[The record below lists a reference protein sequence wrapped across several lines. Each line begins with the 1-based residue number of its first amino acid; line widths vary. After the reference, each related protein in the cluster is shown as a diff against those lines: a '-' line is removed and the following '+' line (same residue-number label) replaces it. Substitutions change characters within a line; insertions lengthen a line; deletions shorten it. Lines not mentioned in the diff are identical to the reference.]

1 MLSMIHSLIGLNYQ
15 QGLKQINVCYKHPE
29 LLKQAREK
37 CLSNRDGGNSSGS
50 GEAARTERKNKNN
63 VRLEKKPEEISFSL
77 DSLGDNEAVLG
88 GLDSG
93 GAGGEVTGLDSAGTM
108 TSIVYTDEGGRQ
120 QKMVG
125 KIVYQTDEKGQSN
138 IIIQEVDE
146 GEESGEKLMKINL
159 SDIDGYMQQMENKQ
173 VEEEMEQR
181 LEEEMEGRE
190 ARIEEE
196 LDLEASAVAE
206 TKVTEVQ
213 VVTDGPAPGGFS
225 QLGGNVIQISD
236 HHLDTRLDTRLDTA
250 TNVLFTGEGGMA
262 VTQQGDTI
270 TLLEPYS
277 EPTFQVTSHITP
289 ISPMKH
295 KKLIPIFPKSSCPPE
310 VVGVAAVAAA
320 PVDVKSH
327 KTTNI
332 ALPGQFCCLLI
343 ILS

>member
-1 MLSMIHSLIGLNYQ
+1 MLSMIHNLIGLDYQ
-15 QGLKQINVCYKHPE
+15 QGIKQINVCYKHPE

-37 CLSNRDGGNSSGS
+37 CISNRDGGSSSGS
-50 GEAARTERKNKNN
+50 SEASRPERKNKNAR
-63 VRLEKKPEEISFSL
+63 VEKKPEEISFSL
-77 DSLGDNEAVLG
+77 DSLGDSEAVL

-93 GAGGEVTGLDSAGTM
+93 GAGEVTGLDSAGTV

-159 SDIDGYMQQMENKQ
+159 SDIDGYMQQMESKQ

-196 LDLEASAVAE
+196 LDLEASAGGE
-206 TKVTEVQ
+206 TKVTEV
-213 VVTDGPAPGGFS
+213 GGFS
-225 QLGGNVIQISD
+225 QLGGNVIQLSD
-236 HHLDTRLDTRLDTA
+236 HHLDSR
-250 TNVLFTGEGGMA
+250 LFTGEGGMS
-262 VTQQGDTI
+262 VTEQGDTI
-270 TLLEPYS
+270 TLLESYTDPPPHHVT
-277 EPTFQVTSHITP
+277 EPTFQVTAGP
-289 ISPMKH
+289 ISPLKH
-295 KKLIPIFPKSSCPPE
+295 KKLIPIFPKSSCPAE
-310 VVGVAAVAAA
+310 VVAVAA
-320 PVDVKSH
+320 PVDVKSQH

-332 ALPGQFCCLLI
+332 ALPGNGAGLTI
-343 ILS
+343 ILT

>member
-1 MLSMIHSLIGLNYQ
+1 MLSMIHGLIGLDYQ
-15 QGLKQINVCYKHPE
+15 QGVKQINVCYKHPE

-37 CLSNRDGGNSSGS
+37 CISNRDGASGS
-50 GEAARTERKNKNN
+50 GSSEVVRPERKNKN

-77 DSLGDNEAVLG
+77 DSLGDSETVL

-93 GAGGEVTGLDSAGTM
+93 GAGEVTGLDSAGTV

-125 KIVYQTDEKGQSN
+125 KIVYQTDERGQSN

-159 SDIDGYMQQMENKQ
+159 SDIDGYMQQMESKQ

-196 LDLEASAVAE
+196 LDLEASTGGE
-206 TKVTEVQ
+206 TKVTEV
-213 VVTDGPAPGGFS
+213 AGFS

-236 HHLDTRLDTRLDTA
+236 HHLDTRLDSS
-250 TNVLFTGEGGMA
+250 TNVLFTGEGGMS
-262 VTQQGDTI
+262 VTQEGDTI

-277 EPTFQVTSHITP
+277 QPPPHHTDPTFQVTASS
-289 ISPMKH
+289 ISPLKQ
-295 KKLIPIFPKSSCPPE
+295 KKLIPIFPKSSCPAE
-310 VVGVAAVAAA
+310 VVAVAAGPPA
-320 PVDVKSH
+320 PPVDVKSPH

-332 ALPGQFCCLLI
+332 ALPGNGAGL

>member
-1 MLSMIHSLIGLNYQ
+1 M
-15 QGLKQINVCYKHPE
+15 
-29 LLKQAREK
+29 
-37 CLSNRDGGNSSGS
+37 
-50 GEAARTERKNKNN
+50 
-63 VRLEKKPEEISFSL
+63 
-77 DSLGDNEAVLG
+77 
-88 GLDSG
+88 
-93 GAGGEVTGLDSAGTM
+93 TGLDSAGTM

-146 GEESGEKLMKINL
+146 GEESGDKLMKINL

-196 LDLEASAVAE
+196 LDLEASAGAE

-213 VVTDGPAPGGFS
+213 VVSDGPAPGGFS

-236 HHLDTRLDTRLDTA
+236 HHLDTRLDTA

-277 EPTFQVTSHITP
+277 EPHHQSEPTFQVTSHINP

-310 VVGVAAVAAA
+310 VVGVTAVAAVA
-320 PVDVKSH
+320 
-327 KTTNI
+327 
-332 ALPGQFCCLLI
+332 PGVC
-343 ILS
+343 SKH